1 MKQMLVFSCIGAL
14 AALVAVGIA
23 QGTSNGQGSSSTSGS
38 KQTQTSTSKSSSGQA
53 SSSASGSAS
62 ANGSASSGGQFGG
75 SSSGFGTGSG
85 SSQTMAIPT
94 HVIIYSP
101 ASETEVSEAVAKEQ
115 SMFID
120 RNLKL
125 GNVIMSG
132 PWRDERGGLTLIR
145 VKDDTTAE
153 ALAESSPIVR
163 EGFFNAEVRAW
174 KVERYLNAT
183 RPPMPG
189 AAGNRP

>member
-1 MKQMLVFSCIGAL
+1 MKQVLVFSCIGAL
-14 AALVAVGIA
+14 AAMVAVGIA
-23 QGTSNGQGSSSTSGS
+23 QGTSNGQSSTSGS

-85 SSQTMAIPT
+85 SSQAMAIPT

-101 ASETEVSEAVAKEQ
+101 AGEAEVSEAVAKEQ
-115 SMFID
+115 SLFID

-125 GNVIMSG
+125 GYVVMSG
-132 PWRDERGGLTLIR
+132 PWRDERGGMTLLR
-145 VKDDTTAE
+145 VKDDMTAE
-153 ALAESSPIVR
+153 ALAEKSPIVR

-174 KVERYLNAT
+174 KVDQYLYAS

-189 AAGNRP
+189 TATSRP